1 MKNQFAQQVLSKKE
15 EIIEKSIIIYIYI
28 YILVMATC
36 KVKEE
41 ESKNLRSL
49 CDKMEGVIKKHSED
63 RQLQLNKNNNLK
75 KQLEDYIKI
84 IQMLDSQS
92 KEAEAQTQH

>member
-1 MKNQFAQQVLSKKE
+1 
-15 EIIEKSIIIYIYI
+15 
-28 YILVMATC
+28 MATC

-84 IQMLDSQS
+84 I
-92 KEAEAQTQH
+92 